1 MDNDPNYAYYGCQ
14 ILLDKIKIS
23 FGELP
28 KSEWEG
34 LRNSLFELCKRFKNG
49 IIIIFFQVLQIVELQ
64 FVMQYH
70 VVQCKWMIGLIQ

>member
-49 IIIIFFQVLQIVELQ
+49 IIINFF
-64 FVMQYH
+64 
-70 VVQCKWMIGLIQ
+70 